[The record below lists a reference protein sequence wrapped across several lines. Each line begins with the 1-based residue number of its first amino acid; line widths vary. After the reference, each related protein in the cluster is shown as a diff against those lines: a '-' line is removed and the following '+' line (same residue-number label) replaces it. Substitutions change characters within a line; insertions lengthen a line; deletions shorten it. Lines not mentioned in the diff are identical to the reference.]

1 MLLHPGDKLHII
13 TRRLYE
19 NDLRRHFAGEV
30 QNVTENA
37 VRLKGYTFVFDGISN
52 DFKRREDVRVR
63 LFSLMDAGLIIN
75 LLPAEAIIENITYEL
90 SAENHLLVTDGKYF
104 TMDLREFY

>member
-37 VRLKGYTFVFDGISN
+37 VRLKGYSFVFDGISN

-63 LFSLMDAGLIIN
+63 LFSLIDAGLIIN
-75 LLPAEAIIENITYEL
+75 LLPAEAIIENIAYAL
-90 SAENHLLVTDGKYF
+90 SAENHLLVTDGKHF
-104 TMDLREFY
+104 TLDIQEFY